1 MIISVDELMQMP
13 EFSGMSESVLKRKLN
28 GIEDL
33 VRAYTNNNFQNRMK
47 RFFAPSS
54 DSVLVDWCKLIKVG
68 DTVQIS
74 ESINEG
80 LYVVK
85 AIDRVNKTMTLDS
98 ALIDAE
104 YNLVTKIEYPDAI
117 VEGVV
122 NLMIWEVQNR
132 SKVGIQSET
141 LSRHSV
147 TYFAQDA
154 SNQLMGYPV
163 TLLGFLKPYIKARF

>member
-1 MIISVDELMQMP
+1 MIVSVKELMEMT
-13 EFSGMSESVLKRKLN
+13 EFIGMSESVLERKLKA
-28 GIEDL
+28 IEDL

-47 RFFAPSS
+47 RFSAPSS
-54 DSVLVDWCKLIKVG
+54 DSLLLGWSKLLKVG

-74 ESINEG
+74 ESINNG

-85 AIDRVNKTMTLDS
+85 AIDRVNKTTTLD
-98 ALIDAE
+98 AELYDADF
-104 YNLVTKIEYPDAI
+104 NLVTKVEYPAGI
-117 VEGVV
+117 VEGVI
-122 NLMIWEVQNR
+122 NLMRWEVQNR

-154 SNQLMGYPV
+154 NNQLMGYPV

>member
-1 MIISVDELMQMP
+1 MIISADELMRLP
-13 EFSGMSESVLKRKLN
+13 EFSGMSKGILQRKLN
-28 GIEDL
+28 AIEDL
-33 VRAYTNNNFQNRMK
+33 VRAYTNNNFQNRAK
-47 RFFAPSS
+47 RFSAPSC
-54 DSVLVDWCKLIKVG
+54 DSVLCDWSNLFNVG
-68 DTVQIS
+68 DTVQIT
-74 ESINEG
+74 ESINDG

-85 AIDRVNKTMTLDS
+85 AADKVNKTMTLDT

-117 VEGVV
+117 VDGVI
-122 NLMIWEVQNR
+122 NLMQWEIQNR

-154 SNQLMGYPV
+154 NNQLMGYPV
-163 TLLGFLKPYIKARF
+163 TLFGFLKPYIKARF